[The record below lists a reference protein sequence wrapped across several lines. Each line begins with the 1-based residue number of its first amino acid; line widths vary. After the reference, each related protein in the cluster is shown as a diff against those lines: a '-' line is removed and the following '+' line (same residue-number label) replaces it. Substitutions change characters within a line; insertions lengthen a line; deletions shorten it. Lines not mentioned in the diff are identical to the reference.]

1 MIRRPPR
8 STRTDTL
15 FPYTTLFRSGLIRG
29 RLTKTLVVE
38 AYSMSPWRKHRWH
51 SSPYWAF
58 LEIFI
63 VACFGGWLAIR
74 GLIDPYLSSATG
86 GREHR
91 SEENTS
97 EIQSL
102 IRFSYAVSCLNKQ
115 ILIPSL
121 NKP

>member
-51 SSPYWAF
+51 SSPYLAF

-74 GLIDPYLSSATG
+74 GFIDPYPSSAIG
-86 GREHR
+86 GREHPHHAR
-91 SEENTS
+91 CGGGGGKARDA
-97 EIQSL
+97 L
-102 IRFSYAVSCLNKQ
+102 FRGQ
-115 ILIPSL
+115 IGRRT
-121 NKP
+121 